1 MLPAWKHE
9 LTAGVLT
16 NAKPEES
23 MSKLIRLHR
32 FGGKEVLRTEE
43 LDVSQPDAGEVLV
56 SVRAA
61 SVNPVDFKIRSGK
74 YPAVKDDR
82 LPYTLGRDISGIVEK
97 CGAQATRFKVGDEVF
112 GMVGIHGGGYSEKVV
127 VDESAIARKP
137 AGLDH
142 VHATAIPLAGL
153 TAWQG
158 LFRHGRL
165 KEGQSVLIHGG
176 SGGVGHF
183 AIQLAKASGARV
195 LTTVSTSNVKFA
207 RELGA
212 DVVIDYKTQR
222 FEDHASDLDMVFDL
236 IDGET
241 RERSWSLLKKGGVLV
256 STLTEPSQDRAGQ
269 FGVRAL
275 RYTVEAEGDELA
287 KIADLVAAG
296 KVKPHVQKTFPLS
309 AAADA
314 LASVE
319 KGHSVGKVVLKVA

>member
-1 MLPAWKHE
+1 M
-9 LTAGVLT
+9 TR
-16 NAKPEES
+16 
-23 MSKLIRLHR
+23 LIRFHR
-32 FGGKEVLRTEE
+32 FGGKEVLRAEE
-43 LDVSQPDAGEVLV
+43 LDISQPDAGEVLV
-56 SVRAA
+56 SVQAA

-97 CGAQATRFKVGDEVF
+97 CGAQAMRFKVGDEVF
-112 GMVGIHGGGYSEKVV
+112 GIVGIHGGGYAQQAVV
-127 VDESAIARKP
+127 AQDAIAAKP
-137 AGLDH
+137 ATLDH

-165 KEGQSVLIHGG
+165 GKGQSVLIHGG

-183 AIQLAKASGARV
+183 AIQFAKAKGARV
-195 LTTVSTSNVKFA
+195 LTTVSMNNVKFA
-207 RELGA
+207 RDLGA

-241 RERSWSLLKKGGVLV
+241 RERSWGLLKKGGILI
-256 STLTEPSQDRAGQ
+256 STLTEPSREKAEQ

-275 RYTVEAEGDELA
+275 RFTVEADADELDE
-287 KIADLVAAG
+287 ITGLVISG
-296 KVKPHVQKTFPLS
+296 KVKPHVQKTFPLTS
-309 AAADA
+309 AADA

-319 KGHSVGKVVLKVA
+319 QGHSVGKVVLKVT